1 MTEFFRRLKAAWLFM
16 RKYPYVALPDNYW
29 TSADAKA
36 LSNFLGSDTGM
47 KFRHLR
53 WNRVYLAQQRAITDR
68 ADPAYSAGIAFGIFG
83 TVAEEDSLL
92 QISLPESASQENTRG
107 TSGFQSVNR

>member
-16 RKYPYVALPDNYW
+16 RKYPYVTLPDNYW

-92 QISLPESASQENTRG
+92 QVSLPEQEFGEGN
-107 TSGFQSVNR
+107 SGFRSVNR